1 MQVDLAMPINLT
13 DSVSGTKYFPSATL
27 LSKAA
32 AAGTDVNSI
41 QPIPFF
47 ENLFPLWAGP
57 ATQAALGQNNQS
69 PSNLSGDNCAPGALP
84 AKPTATQNIY
94 ELWNCFP
101 HNETFSLFE
110 MDLPDSITGLSPAL
124 PNSKLG
130 PYAFYHDQFASLY
143 AWRNIGTSS
152 YNALQVTY
160 NVRWGSNLQGQLNY
174 TFGKSL
180 DEASAA
186 ERIGPYEGTGGTG
199 NDLNGGGIVINSYDP
214 LSLRGL
220 SDFNAKHQIN
230 ANLVYRL
237 PFGKGQM
244 LAGGAG
250 PLLNALI
257 GGWHASGV
265 FRWTTGFP
273 ITIDNG
279 STWATNWNIEGD
291 AEPNGPPPVASNP
304 KNVVVNGVSGPD
316 IFANPAAAE
325 GAFRPEWP
333 GESGVRNNVIGDG
346 MFNIDTG
353 VSKDFSFGEQ
363 RRLEFTWQTF
373 NATNSVRYDV
383 RAAQPSLS
391 YDASEF
397 GRYISTLTQPR
408 FMQFALRFTF

>member
-1 MQVDLAMPINLT
+1 MQVDLAMPANLT
-13 DSVSGTKYFPSATL
+13 DPSSKSTYFQAATM

-32 AAGTDVNSI
+32 AANTDVNQI

-47 ENLFPLWAGP
+47 QNIFPAWNTVTSSQQTG
-57 ATQAALGQNNQS
+57 
-69 PSNLSGDNCAPGALP
+69 CAPGNYP
-84 AKPTATQNIY
+84 ASPTATQAIY
-94 ELWNCFP
+94 ELWTCYP
-101 HNETFSLFE
+101 HNETFSLFL
-110 MDLPDSITGLSPAL
+110 MDLPGSITGMNT
-124 PNSKLG
+124 PNSKNG
-130 PYAFYHDQFASLY
+130 PYSFFHDQFSSLY
-143 AWRNIGTSS
+143 AWRNIGTSD

-160 NVRWGSNLQGQLNY
+160 NARWGSNLQGQFNY
-174 TFGKSL
+174 TLSKSF

-199 NDLNGGGIVINSYDP
+199 NDLNGGGIVINAWDP

-220 SDFNAKHQIN
+220 SDFNAYHQIN
-230 ANLVYRL
+230 ANLVYLL
-237 PFGKGQM
+237 PFGKGQR
-244 LAGGAG
+244 LAGNAQ

-257 GGWHASGV
+257 GGWHVSSV
-265 FRWTTGFP
+265 FRWTSGFP

-279 STWATNWNIEGD
+279 FTWSTDWNIEGD
-291 AEPNGPPPVASNP
+291 AEPNGPPPLASNP
-304 KNVVVNGVSGPD
+304 KNAVVNGVGIGPD

-325 GAFRPEWP
+325 AAFRPEWP

-391 YDASEF
+391 YDPSQF
-397 GRYISTLTQPR
+397 GKYLSTLTTPR
-408 FMQFALRFTF
+408 FMQFGLRFLF